1 MSFVNA
7 TRFIAMNNM
16 TFNLGK
22 VKDLIPDEFQ
32 AIPSTEWGSCVKHV
46 QHIGNKY
53 RALDIAPDDEPQP
66 FVVIV
71 SNGSKTDADE
81 TDSETDTTSE
91 GKVLDSCRMCCIE
104 QLK

>member
-1 MSFVNA
+1 M
-7 TRFIAMNNM
+7 
-16 TFNLGK
+16 
-22 VKDLIPDEFQ
+22 
-32 AIPSTEWGSCVKHV
+32 KHV

-71 SNGSKTDADE
+71 SNGSKT
-81 TDSETDTTSE
+81 ETDTTSE